1 MTEGVRMVMIRDR
14 CRWTCGSEVSDASGA
29 PGSTRFRAQRALMPY
44 TVTEDG
50 LQWTLFRFPCGA
62 LSRALEGLRLV
73 WRVGLEKLGT
83 MKEK

>member
-1 MTEGVRMVMIRDR
+1 M
-14 CRWTCGSEVSDASGA
+14 S
-29 PGSTRFRAQRALMPY
+29 ALRGGFALVWA
-44 TVTEDG
+44 VTEDG

-83 MKEK
+83 KKEK